1 MAYTTGQHVYNI
13 RSSES
18 VMLRHWEK
26 EHTSLENAWQTWALP
41 AQKRMCTRYRTVF
54 PCPSVHVGIPWC
66 SVSQGDIF
74 RISYGTP
81 RFSDGTPVCH
91 KAWVEK
97 PCLRVALTLVRPC
110 SPPMVSSILSTLET
124 SAGYW
129 THTSLV
135 STMCTVDELPGHD
148 AHT

>member
-1 MAYTTGQHVYNI
+1 M
-13 RSSES
+13 
-18 VMLRHWEK
+18 MLRHWEK

-97 PCLRVALTLVRPC
+97 HCLGVPVLIHIKLEKRN
-110 SPPMVSSILSTLET
+110 SSQRGNGNMEISD
-124 SAGYW
+124 
-129 THTSLV
+129 V
-135 STMCTVDELPGHD
+135 VNID
-148 AHT
+148 AHS